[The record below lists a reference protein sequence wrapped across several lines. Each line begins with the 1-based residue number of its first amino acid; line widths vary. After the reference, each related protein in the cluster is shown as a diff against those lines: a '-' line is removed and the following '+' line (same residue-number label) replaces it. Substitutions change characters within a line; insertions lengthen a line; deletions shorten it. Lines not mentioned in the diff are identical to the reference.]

1 MPLAHSHALV
11 FVAKNS
17 KRLSFGVNLESS
29 LSIMSLVNSFK
40 CAGFLCAG
48 WSWLPSDATTLISLA
63 NSFTTSSLGSGL
75 R

>member
-1 MPLAHSHALV
+1 MPLAHSLALV

-40 CAGFLCAG
+40 CAGFLVCKME
-48 WSWLPSDATTLISLA
+48 LA
-63 NSFTTSSLGSGL
+63 PI
-75 R
+75 